1 MTAHYLALSTYPLKS
16 EDFALVHAAAGGVG
30 QLLIQI
36 AKICGATVIGTVS
49 TNEKAQI
56 ARQAGADHVI
66 LYLNEDFEEEVKRLT
81 GGKGVD
87 VVYDSV
93 GQATFLKSLNC
104 IRPRG
109 MMVLYGQSSGPVEPI
124 NPQILNQ
131 KGSIF
136 LTRPFLEHYLLTR
149 EELDWRVGDLF
160 KWLAS
165 GDLKVRID
173 KTFKVEDASAAHE
186 YIEGRKTKGKVLL
199 IPSVD

>member
-1 MTAHYLALSTYPLKS
+1 
-16 EDFALVHAAAGGVG
+16 VG
-30 QLLIQI
+30 TLLIQI